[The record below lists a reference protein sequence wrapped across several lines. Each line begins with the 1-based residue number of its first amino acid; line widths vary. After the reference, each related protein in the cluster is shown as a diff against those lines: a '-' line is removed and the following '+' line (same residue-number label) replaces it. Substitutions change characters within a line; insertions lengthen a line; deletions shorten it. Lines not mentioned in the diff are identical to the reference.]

1 MPRERFEAFAAVK
14 NIPSIR
20 RKAEFCF
27 RWIDG
32 IYDLRELRTTGDGWS
47 FLLNLI
53 CFAACIEGLFF
64 YGAAHESPSGGRRE
78 RARGPQARKTGMRQF
93 CLPPARRSHGGPA
106 TPVAS
111 AAAGTSRVGSGLPR
125 KVASRIVNRCLVH
138 SEVAAHDNQGRV
150 SGARPRHDRGR

>member
-53 CFAACIEGLFF
+53 CFAACIEGLVF
-64 YGAAHESPSGGRRE
+64 YGTFAYVYFLRSRGLHPHPEGAGNGLVARR
-78 RARGPQARKTGMRQF
+78 
-93 CLPPARRSHGGPA
+93 PARRECASSA
-106 TPVAS
+106 CRLPVE
-111 AAAGTSRVGSGLPR
+111 AAVGL
-125 KVASRIVNRCLVH
+125 
-138 SEVAAHDNQGRV
+138 
-150 SGARPRHDRGR
+150 